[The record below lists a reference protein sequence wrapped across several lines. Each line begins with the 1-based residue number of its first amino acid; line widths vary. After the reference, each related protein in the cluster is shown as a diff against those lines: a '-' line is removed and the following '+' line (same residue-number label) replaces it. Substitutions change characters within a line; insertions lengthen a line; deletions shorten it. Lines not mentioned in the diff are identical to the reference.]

1 MADHMASPL
10 ECVVYVYKQFIQRHY
25 LILSVSLTVEKWQ
38 LDGVLTDAAER
49 DRVGER
55 ECERLPVLEVRNT
68 FL

>member
-55 ECERLPVLEVRNT
+55 ECARLPVLEVRNT